1 MEIEI
6 DINDDLPIF
15 SQLVNQVKDN
25 VTKGI
30 LVTGF
35 SLPSIRQLANEL
47 GVNQNTVAKAYKVLE
62 RDSIIVARG
71 YRGTFIH
78 ENAKENCQV
87 NLQDKG
93 STIMIDS
100 ITNMQA
106 LGLTDSEIRIIFS
119 SLMKQSK
126 QGQL

>member
-6 DINDDLPIF
+6 DINDDMPIF
-15 SQLVNQVKDN
+15 SQLVNQVKDS
-25 VTKGI
+25 VIKGE
-30 LVTGF
+30 LTTGF

-78 ENAKENCQV
+78 DNAKENCQV
-87 NLQDKG
+87 NLKDKG
-93 STIMIDS
+93 LTIMRDAIGS
-100 ITNMQA
+100 VQA

-126 QGQL
+126 

>member
-1 MEIEI
+1 MDIEI
-6 DINDDLPIF
+6 DIDDGTPIF
-15 SQLVNQVKDN
+15 SQLVNQVKERVITGD
-25 VTKGI
+25 
-30 LVTGF
+30 LVAGF

-87 NLQDKG
+87 NITAKG
-93 STIMIDS
+93 VTILTDS
-100 ITNMQA
+100 IINMQA

-119 SLMKQSK
+119 SVMKQSK
-126 QGQL
+126 

>member
-6 DINDDLPIF
+6 DINDDMPIF
-15 SQLVNQVKDN
+15 SQLVNQVKDS
-25 VTKGI
+25 VIKGE
-30 LVTGF
+30 LTTGF

-78 ENAKENCQV
+78 DNAKENCQV
-87 NLQDKG
+87 NLKDKG
-93 STIMIDS
+93 LTIMREAIG
-100 ITNMQA
+100 NVQA

-126 QGQL
+126 

>member
-6 DINDDLPIF
+6 DINDDTPIF
-15 SQLVNQVKDN
+15 SQLVNQVKLGVSRD
-25 VTKGI
+25 V
-30 LVTGF
+30 LATGF

-78 ENAKENCQV
+78 ENAKENCQI
-87 NLQDKG
+87 NLNDKG
-93 STIMIDS
+93 SSIMNES
-100 ITNMQA
+100 IESMQV

-126 QGQL
+126 

>member
-6 DINDDLPIF
+6 DINDDTPIF

-25 VTKGI
+25 VTKGA

-35 SLPSIRQLANEL
+35 SLPSIRQLANDL

-62 RDSIIVARG
+62 RDSIIIARG

-93 STIMIDS
+93 SAILSDS

-126 QGQL
+126 

>member
-1 MEIEI
+1 MDIEI
-6 DINDDLPIF
+6 DIDDDTPIF
-15 SQLVNQVKDN
+15 SQLVNQIKERVI
-25 VTKGI
+25 TGE
-30 LVTGF
+30 LATGF

-62 RDSIIVARG
+62 RDAIIVARG

-87 NLQDKG
+87 NLAAKG
-93 STIMIDS
+93 ATILSDS
-100 ITNMQA
+100 IANMQA

-119 SLMKQSK
+119 AVMKQAK
-126 QGQL
+126 

>member
-6 DINDDLPIF
+6 DVNDDTPIF
-15 SQLVNQVKDN
+15 SQLVNQVKDG
-25 VTKGI
+25 VTNGL

-87 NLQDKG
+87 NLKDKG
-93 STIMIDS
+93 LAIMSDS
-100 ITNMQA
+100 ITNMHA

-126 QGQL
+126 

>member
-6 DINDDLPIF
+6 DINDDTPIF
-15 SQLVNQVKDN
+15 SQLVNQVKSS
-25 VTKGI
+25 VTKGE

-87 NLQDKG
+87 NLKEKG
-93 STIMIDS
+93 LIIMNDS

-106 LGLTDSEIRIIFS
+106 LGLIDSEIRIIFS

-126 QGQL
+126 

>member
-6 DINDDLPIF
+6 DINDDTPIF
-15 SQLVNQVKDN
+15 SQLVNQVKDG
-25 VTKGI
+25 VTNG
-30 LVTGF
+30 LLETGF

-47 GVNQNTVAKAYKVLE
+47 GINQNTVAKAYKVLE

-87 NLQDKG
+87 NLKDSG
-93 STIMIDS
+93 LAIMSDS
-100 ITNMQA
+100 IKNMQT

-126 QGQL
+126 

>member
-1 MEIEI
+1 MDIEI
-6 DINDDLPIF
+6 DIDDDTPIF
-15 SQLVNQVKDN
+15 SQLVNQVKERVITGD
-25 VTKGI
+25 
-30 LVTGF
+30 LVAGF

-78 ENAKENCQV
+78 DNAKENCEV
-87 NLQDKG
+87 NLTAKG
-93 STIMIDS
+93 ITILSDS
-100 ITNMQA
+100 IINMQA

-119 SLMKQSK
+119 SVMKQAK
-126 QGQL
+126 

>member
-1 MEIEI
+1 MDIEI
-6 DINDDLPIF
+6 DIDDGTPIF
-15 SQLVNQVKDN
+15 SQLVNQVKERVITGDL
-25 VTKGI
+25 VAGI
-30 LVTGF
+30 

-87 NLQDKG
+87 NLTAKG
-93 STIMIDS
+93 VTILADS
-100 ITNMQA
+100 IINMQA

-119 SLMKQSK
+119 SVMKQSK
-126 QGQL
+126 

>member
-6 DINDDLPIF
+6 DVNDDTPIF
-15 SQLVNQVKDN
+15 HQLINQVKGS
-25 VTKGI
+25 VMSGVLT
-30 LVTGF
+30 TGV

-47 GVNQNTVAKAYKVLE
+47 GVNQNTVAKAYKMLE

-87 NLQDKG
+87 NLNDKG
-93 STIMIDS
+93 LNIMKES
-100 ITNMQA
+100 IVNMRA
-106 LGLTDSEIRIIFS
+106 LGLTDSEIRIAFS
-119 SLMKQSK
+119 SLMKQSN
-126 QGQL
+126 

>member
-1 MEIEI
+1 MDIEI
-6 DINDDLPIF
+6 DIDDDTPIF
-15 SQLVNQVKDN
+15 SQLVNQVKERVITGD
-25 VTKGI
+25 
-30 LVTGF
+30 LVAGF

-87 NLQDKG
+87 N
-93 STIMIDS
+93 
-100 ITNMQA
+100 ITA
-106 LGLTDSEIRIIFS
+106 IHVPFFFSLRPPSVLLLHFIIIIII
-119 SLMKQSK
+119 
-126 QGQL
+126 

>member
-6 DINDDLPIF
+6 DVNGDQPIF
-15 SQLVNQVKDN
+15 SQLVNQVKEG
-25 VTKGI
+25 VLAGI
-30 LVTGF
+30 LMPGF

-62 RDSIIVARG
+62 RDTIIVARG

-87 NLQDKG
+87 NVKDKG
-93 STIMIDS
+93 LAIMNDS
-100 ITNMQA
+100 IIDMRA
-106 LGLTDSEIRIIFS
+106 HGLTDSEIRIIFS

-126 QGQL
+126 

>member
-6 DINDDLPIF
+6 DINDDMPIF
-15 SQLVNQVKDN
+15 SQLVNQVKDS
-25 VTKGI
+25 VIKGE
-30 LVTGF
+30 LATGF

-78 ENAKENCQV
+78 DNAKENCQV
-87 NLQDKG
+87 NLKDKG
-93 STIMIDS
+93 LTIMREAIGS
-100 ITNMQA
+100 VQA

-126 QGQL
+126 

>member
-1 MEIEI
+1 MDIEI
-6 DINDDLPIF
+6 DIDDGTPIF
-15 SQLVNQVKDN
+15 SQLVYQVKERVITGD
-25 VTKGI
+25 
-30 LVTGF
+30 LVAGF

-87 NLQDKG
+87 NLTAKG
-93 STIMIDS
+93 VTILADS
-100 ITNMQA
+100 IINMQA

-119 SLMKQSK
+119 SVMKQSK
-126 QGQL
+126 

>member
-1 MEIEI
+1 MDIEI
-6 DINDDLPIF
+6 DIDDGTPIF
-15 SQLVNQVKDN
+15 SQLVNQVKERVITGD
-25 VTKGI
+25 
-30 LVTGF
+30 LVAGF

-87 NLQDKG
+87 NLTAKG
-93 STIMIDS
+93 VTILADS
-100 ITNMQA
+100 IINMQA

-119 SLMKQSK
+119 SVMKQSK
-126 QGQL
+126 

>member
-6 DINDDLPIF
+6 DINDDTPIF
-15 SQLVNQVKDN
+15 SQLVNQVKDG
-25 VTKGI
+25 VTNG
-30 LVTGF
+30 LLETGF

-47 GVNQNTVAKAYKVLE
+47 GINQNTVAKAYKVLE

-71 YRGTFIH
+71 YLGTFIH

-87 NLQDKG
+87 NLKDNG
-93 STIMIDS
+93 LAIMSDS
-100 ITNMQA
+100 IKNMQA

-126 QGQL
+126 

>member
-6 DINDDLPIF
+6 DINNDTPIF
-15 SQLVNQVKDN
+15 TQLVNQVKDS

-93 STIMIDS
+93 LTIMSDS

-126 QGQL
+126 

>member
-6 DINDDLPIF
+6 DINNDTPIF
-15 SQLVNQVKDN
+15 SQLVNQVKDS
-25 VTKGI
+25 VTKGL
-30 LVTGF
+30 LVTGVA
-35 SLPSIRQLANEL
+35 LPSIRQLANEL
-47 GVNQNTVAKAYKVLE
+47 GINQNTVAKAYKVLE

-87 NLQDKG
+87 NLRDKG
-93 STIMIDS
+93 ASIMSDS

-106 LGLTDSEIRIIFS
+106 LGLTDSEIRVIFS

-126 QGQL
+126 